1 MAAMPADS
9 GNAAGSA
16 SEHLAQT
23 AGGQSKKEYQSLKEL
38 TQQSAGIGMWLLQV
52 AEAPRD
58 WEYTYTFNGHKCTG
72 RRFEAILVSPDA
84 SVYCIG
90 AFRRK
95 QDNAAGNKKFADAL
109 SMFQHGT
116 VWEASKISLAKEKPC
131 FISSPLKLMIDL
143 NASKMTP
150 VLQSTYKMPS
160 EATPVDTLH
169 TILMCPENQRVDVTA
184 LLHDISSRR
193 SANTARG
200 ERYIFDVTIRDDS
213 GPENGSESS
222 FTVSLSKKPEIAERA

>member
-16 SEHLAQT
+16 SEHLAQP
-23 AGGQSKKEYQSLKEL
+23 AGGQSSREYQSLKEL
-38 TQQSAGIGMWLLQV
+38 TPQSAGIGMWLVLV
-52 AEAPRD
+52 AEAPRE

-95 QDNAAGNKKFADAL
+95 QDNATGNKKFADAL
-109 SMFQHGT
+109 STLRHKTM
-116 VWEASKISLAKEKPC
+116 WEASKISLAKEKPC
-131 FISSPLKLMIDL
+131 FISSSLKLMIDWS
-143 NASKMTP
+143 ASEMTP
-150 VLQSTYKMPS
+150 VLQSIYKMPS
-160 EATPVDTLH
+160 EATPLDTLH

-184 LLHDISSRR
+184 LLHEITSTREAS
-193 SANTARG
+193 TALG
-200 ERYIFDVTIRDDS
+200 ERYIFDITIRDDS
-213 GPENGSESS
+213 GSENGCESNFAVFLPKGQRS
-222 FTVSLSKKPEIAERA
+222 